1 MKVKMH
7 AAGSGSQHG
16 WSVVP
21 LGMALGGHQYP
32 FEEQSQWNV
41 GIKKVRRHFVHFM
54 PETSLPLVV
63 QLGSFLHPHGASGT
77 LAVQPRRWALQ
88 AWGQTPGFGT

>member
-1 MKVKMH
+1 MMVKMH

-32 FEEQSQWNV
+32 FEERSQWNV
-41 GIKKVRRHFVHFM
+41 GVKNVR
-54 PETSLPLVV
+54 
-63 QLGSFLHPHGASGT
+63 
-77 LAVQPRRWALQ
+77 
-88 AWGQTPGFGT
+88 